1 MKKDDYKVLSKEDP
15 ALQTTIASP
24 RHLLQP
30 NGHTLLRQ
38 GFEQTPETCEQKA
51 HVKEVHIKTEPN
63 LELFC
68 EDLSDV
74 LDELGEILEEEQAD
88 SAFDTEIAPPP
99 PSFCLQDDTSLFTRR
114 SNPDHDRSPVN
125 IDDSLETSSNDSANK
140 SKKDEFFEKGTT
152 QIIQSPDSK
161 SPNKPRSGTL
171 IPFQERKPRTRKSS
185 SKDTVSNK
193 ANRVIEANPQSPRP
207 TPDDRRSSYRKC
219 KTHGSSS
226 GGHRLRSKDVRSGSD
241 RQRNSRSPSKH
252 KKSPVR
258 SRDRRRSVSQN
269 SKYCKPDQKR
279 HRSKS
284 SDRVRGRT
292 RRRSSPRER
301 LDRRPKSRCG
311 SRSPHNMRSSDYIRY
326 PHRERSRTRI
336 HHRRNS
342 SSSPRR
348 SYDFRRGH
356 FRGYSPS
363 DLPRYRSRSR
373 SSSGKISRSRR
384 SRSRSPR
391 LRGIRRLNQARILT
405 RGRSRSTER
414 YRSRSV
420 SVTKSIDRPS
430 NTKKGPRLGSRPPSL
445 RIQLTSSRKSPSA
458 QSPPLLDGTMTA
470 VHVGSSYQA
479 SQSRDQRLQ
488 PMESVS
494 PVSISPQPISPMVT
508 LHDNRVSRRQL
519 LPTPTPPHMFH
530 MQAHFSNIEYRTS
543 LSYQALGPPYNPA
556 PANLGPFDLRH
567 RLDTSR
573 SLCYLGPND
582 LRHRIQG
589 LCLQNTYLPP
599 PEFDTYAQWPPDY
612 TIDYSSSGYY

>member
-1 MKKDDYKVLSKEDP
+1 
-15 ALQTTIASP
+15 
-24 RHLLQP
+24 
-30 NGHTLLRQ
+30 
-38 GFEQTPETCEQKA
+38 ETCEQKA

-171 IPFQERKPRTRKSS
+171 IPFHERKPRTRKSS

-207 TPDDRRSSYRKC
+207 TPDDRRSSYRKR

-391 LRGIRRLNQARILT
+391 LRGIR
-405 RGRSRSTER
+405 
-414 YRSRSV
+414 
-420 SVTKSIDRPS
+420 
-430 NTKKGPRLGSRPPSL
+430 
-445 RIQLTSSRKSPSA
+445 
-458 QSPPLLDGTMTA
+458 
-470 VHVGSSYQA
+470 SSYQA